1 MLSAQCPMGQMSAD
15 KCPGTKQRSRGGA
28 ETRRREVPVI
38 FLRVSASPR
47 ENRVAASNGRIS
59 APDAQPTMN
68 VTRTASAAFT
78 AEFESEEELREEQ
91 RTNLSMGGLRLT
103 TSEIVALNATLLV
116 TLRGPWGGESF
127 ARATVVAILPEGI
140 ALVIDG
146 NPDEH
151 VARLMARPADD
162 SSDDTIEKR
171 QNIWDRVRALSQME
185 KILLAIKADRTERA
199 LLLQDNDPRVLLSLL
214 RNPRLTV
221 DEVAR
226 LAKSSFLNFQ
236 IADVIIKTTQWMSNL
251 DVRLGL
257 IHNPKTPPAYA
268 LRILPTLPE
277 SEVRSIARA
286 GSNMQLKTAALR
298 QLQGR

>member
-1 MLSAQCPMGQMSAD
+1 
-15 KCPGTKQRSRGGA
+15 
-28 ETRRREVPVI
+28 
-38 FLRVSASPR
+38 
-47 ENRVAASNGRIS
+47 
-59 APDAQPTMN
+59 MN

-103 TSEIVALNATLLV
+103 TSETVALNATLLV

-127 ARATVVAILPEGI
+127 TRATVVAILPEGI
-140 ALVIDG
+140 ALSIDG

-151 VARLMARPADD
+151 VARLMARPPDGLAEE
-162 SSDDTIEKR
+162 SIEKK

-185 KILLAIKADRTERA
+185 KILLAVKADRTERA
-199 LLLQDNDPRVLLSLL
+199 LLLQDNDPRVLLSIL

-236 IADVIIKTTQWMSNL
+236 IADVIIKTTQWMSSL

-257 IHNPKTPPAYA
+257 IHNAKTPPAYA